1 MPLFDDRRWAVALLF
16 ITPLLWSVN
25 YLVGRMAPGVIAP
38 HMLAL
43 LRWSLAGLV
52 LLAFAWPELLAK
64 RTSLLKNAWHYLV
77 FGALGMWICGAW
89 VYIGARST
97 SATNI
102 ALIYALSPVFIA
114 LISTLWLRERLGL
127 LQWLGI
133 ALAFTGLVH
142 VVIKGQWSALAQ
154 VKLVAGDL
162 WIMGATVSW
171 TLYSIFLKRWP
182 TEFSPLVRLVL
193 IIFGGVLVLLPLTVL
208 EALSGLPMTQTLWG
222 WKPAALAI
230 AAGLIPGAGAYLAY
244 STLQKELG
252 AARAALTL
260 YLGPLYAAAVAFL
273 VLGELIEGYHALGAA
288 VILPGIYLAS
298 HAKKTN

>member
-1 MPLFDDRRWAVALLF
+1 
-16 ITPLLWSVN
+16 
-25 YLVGRMAPGVIAP
+25 
-38 HMLAL
+38 ML
-43 LRWSLAGLV
+43 
-52 LLAFAWPELLAK
+52 
-64 RTSLLKNAWHYLV
+64 
-77 FGALGMWICGAW
+77 
-89 VYIGARST
+89 
-97 SATNI
+97 
-102 ALIYALSPVFIA
+102 
-114 LISTLWLRERLGL
+114 
-127 LQWLGI
+127 
-133 ALAFTGLVH
+133 
-142 VVIKGQWSALAQ
+142 Q
-154 VKLVAGDL
+154 VQLVARDL
-162 WIMGATVSW
+162 WILDGTVSS
-171 TLYSIFLKRWP
+171 TLCSIFLKRWP

-222 WKPAALAI
+222 WKTAALAI